1 MRRRTP
7 PQALVD
13 AINPL
18 VRWLA
23 ASRFHRPV
31 DGSLVVLHVTG
42 RRTGRHYD
50 IPVGYVRLGDRL
62 LVTTQHRW
70 RTNLRGRQSL
80 DATVCGVRRT
90 VRLRLDE
97 DPVSIARTYQAVIER
112 YGWRDAGRRLGLT
125 TTSGEVPSQGQL
137 EAAAGAYRLAILD
150 LSAPAG
156 EPALATGI

>member
-1 MRRRTP
+1 
-7 PQALVD
+7 LVD

-18 VRWLA
+18 LRWLA
-23 ASRFHRPV
+23 ASRLHRPL

-80 DATVCGVRRT
+80 DATVSGVRRT

-97 DPVSIARTYQAVIER
+97 DPVSIARTYEAVIER
-112 YGWRDAGRRLGLT
+112 YGWRDGGRRLGLT
-125 TTSGEVPSQGQL
+125 TTSGEAPSQDQL
-137 EAAAGAYRLAILD
+137 EAAARTYRLAILD
-150 LSAPAG
+150 LSPLPANRRSRRASR
-156 EPALATGI
+156 PCPV